1 MTKSVPTGKFRRTRM
16 AGGAIL
22 KTGGHHLTHIARRP
36 FLNSEARSIEKESL
50 DEKTAQILF
59 NALSQLKGTALK
71 LAQMLSMDSHLLP
84 ESIRKQL
91 EKSYHQVTPLGRPL
105 IRKIF
110 LQEFGTP
117 AENIFSTFEQQAF
130 AAASL
135 GQVHKA
141 TADNHHVLAVKLQY
155 PGIDITI
162 NNDLQIMR
170 MLIKRTPH
178 AKLLLSSLDEI
189 GHRLH
194 EEIDY
199 RQEADNTNWFRERLQ
214 LEDIVIPAVHSD
226 FSTKRILTTTLLP
239 GEHLDQWLSNTPDQD
254 QRNHFAQR
262 LYDLFVNSFYGLNA
276 LHADPN
282 PGNYLFAGDGS
293 LGLIDFGCVRHFSKN
308 FVALIP
314 ILINAYM
321 QNDAEV
327 ILHTYQKLGLE
338 VSDLRAS
345 ELETFYS
352 ETLEPF
358 GAWLSEPFRAG
369 RFDFGSRSSPY
380 TKEGMN
386 IFKQLSRVSKVD
398 DIANEFIY
406 FDRTLFGLYQIF
418 ERMEAQVNM
427 EHKWLI

>member
-1 MTKSVPTGKFRRTRM
+1 MTKSIPTGKFSRTRL
-16 AGGAIL
+16 AGAAIL
-22 KTGGHHLTHIARRP
+22 ETGGHHLTHIARRP
-36 FLNSEARSIEKESL
+36 FLDSEATIKEKARL
-50 DEKTAQILF
+50 DDKTAQILF
-59 NALSQLKGTALK
+59 NTFSQLKGTALK

-84 ESIRKQL
+84 EPIRKQL
-91 EKSYHQVTPLGRPL
+91 SRSCHQATPLGRPL

-110 LQEFGTP
+110 LQEFAIP
-117 AENIFSTFEQQAF
+117 PEKIFATFEQQAF

-141 TADNHHVLAVKLQY
+141 ISEDHQLLAVKLQY
-155 PGIDITI
+155 PGIDTTI

-194 EEIDY
+194 EEVDY
-199 RQEADNTNWFRERLQ
+199 RHEADNTNWFREKLQ
-214 LEDIVIPAVHSD
+214 LDDIAIPTVHSHY
-226 FSTKRILTTTLLP
+226 STKRVLTTTLLP
-239 GEHLDQWLSNTPDQD
+239 GEHLDQWLSHTPNQK

-262 LYDLFVNSFYGLNA
+262 LYDLFVNSFFGLNA

-282 PGNYLFAGDGS
+282 PGNYLFADDGA

-308 FVALIP
+308 FIELIP
-314 ILINAYM
+314 TLINAYM
-321 QNDAEV
+321 QNNAQV
-327 ILHTYQKLGLE
+327 ILDTYQKLGLE
-338 VSDLRAS
+338 VSDLESS
-345 ELETFYS
+345 ESDAFFC
-352 ETLEPF
+352 ETLKPFGDWLTEPF
-358 GAWLSEPFRAG
+358 KAG
-369 RFDFGSRSSPY
+369 RFNFGLRSSPY
-380 TKEGMN
+380 TKEGLGL
-386 IFKQLSRVSKVD
+386 FKQLNRVSKVD